1 VASPP
6 RSGKLDG
13 SEDKAYPSVLHLA
26 GTTAPRVGTA
36 SRDDEPFAFPARE
49 FLRSHLVGKEVAF
62 TVTHTLP
69 SGGEFATV
77 LSAPP
82 GPGKPPQDVAT
93 LVVENGWAKARDN
106 APEALKEAE
115 ARAQAETRGLW
126 AAQPDQLTVAFS
138 MPADPHA
145 FIAEHSGEL
154 DAIVEQV
161 RDGTQLRVR
170 LLLDENTHQII
181 NLVIAGAKSPRAS
194 VTRDGE
200 TQAAEPWG
208 EEAKFFTEAR
218 LLQRHIKVR
227 LLSAPVSLN
236 SAPFQTKGSGLPAP
250 AQGASFIIG
259 QA

>member
-1 VASPP
+1 M
-6 RSGKLDG
+6 
-13 SEDKAYPSVLHLA
+13 
-26 GTTAPRVGTA
+26 
-36 SRDDEPFAFPARE
+36 
-49 FLRSHLVGKEVAF
+49 
-62 TVTHTLP
+62 
-69 SGGEFATV
+69 
-77 LSAPP
+77 
-82 GPGKPPQDVAT
+82 
-93 LVVENGWAKARDN
+93 VENGWAKARDN

-115 ARAQAETRGLW
+115 SKAQAEGRGLW

-145 FIAEHSGEL
+145 FIAEHSGEI

-170 LLLDENTHQII
+170 LLLDENNHQVI

-227 LLSAPVSLN
+227 LLSAPVSLS
-236 SAPFQTKGSGLPAP
+236 SAPFQTEGSGLPAP